1 MSNIHLNGINYSISD
16 EKLPAVKDY
25 LDMHADAV
33 YEESQR
39 PADIPDGAT
48 EINIDGIVYM
58 FESAELGLMD
68 FLDFNAESASEIR

>member
-16 EKLPAVKDY
+16 EKLPVVKDY

-58 FESAELGLMD
+58 FESAEYVKD